1 MPVAGEVGAI
11 RWPEAAQQD
20 LNKAREVLEGEA
32 RRWRL
37 EAREFQALRTR
48 DEQRFEAA
56 IHSQRV
62 EIDRLLANRGEAEER
77 LRAKDA
83 RVAGLA
89 SESQETLRYMNAVA
103 ANYDSQVALNATL
116 QQRFADA
123 ELDAENL
130 RAELR
135 EVFRGEAQRSEKMTA
150 SEVILAGVVPT
161 LKEEMSCEETRCCRL
176 ESELHGNQGRA
187 ELTERR
193 LRTEVRE
200 LQSHAQRSA
209 VERQE
214 LGRRCSMSYEAVRH
228 HEGAARWWHQR
239 TELAERELV
248 RLGMGSHQLWEQAG
262 REHAENMARQHAL
275 VEVEAQRDNALQA
288 KRSAEDAARDLRGWI
303 SGSLDEVSRSAHGPT
318 DPFAPK
324 AKDLHGAAWV
334 DMLESFRQRE
344 QTRTGFGSRSRTAA

>member
-1 MPVAGEVGAI
+1 M

-20 LNKAREVLEGEA
+20 LNKSREVLEGEA
-32 RRWRL
+32 RRWRCQ
-37 EAREFQALRTR
+37 ARELQALRAR
-48 DEQRFEAA
+48 DEQRYEAA
-56 IHSQRV
+56 IQSQRA

-103 ANYDSQVALNATL
+103 ANYDGQVALNATL
-116 QQRFADA
+116 QQRLANA
-123 ELDAENL
+123 EQDGENL

-135 EVFRGEAQRSEKMTA
+135 EVFRGEAERSEKMTA

-161 LKEEMSCEETRCCRL
+161 LKDEMSCEATRSHRL
-176 ESELHGNQGRA
+176 EWEIHENLGKS

-200 LQSHAQRSA
+200 LQSHAQRAS
-209 VERQE
+209 VERIE
-214 LGRRCSMSYEAVRH
+214 VGRRCGLSHEAARH
-228 HEGAARWWHQR
+228 HEGAARWWQQR
-239 TELAERELV
+239 AELAEHELV
-248 RLGMGSHQLWEQAG
+248 RLGIGSHQLWEQAG
-262 REHAENMARQHAL
+262 REHSENMARQHVLA
-275 VEVEAQRDNALQA
+275 EMEAQRDSAVQA
-288 KRSAEDAARDLRGWI
+288 QRSAEDAARDLRGWI
-303 SGSLDEVSRSAHGPT
+303 SGSLDEVSRSAYGPT

-324 AKDLHGAAWV
+324 PKDLNGAAWV

-344 QTRTGFGSRSRTAA
+344 QTRTGFGTRSRTAA